1 MKNILLPAIFQ
12 TNNVRSKMSRQCPDE
27 VQTGAGSFP
36 YTTAMTSL
44 ACMCMCVCRRVSGAG
59 AGVGAR
65 ARAAFMHFVTEIN
78 ASYRVSTE

>member
-12 TNNVRSKMSRQCPDE
+12 TNNVRSKMSRQCSDE
-27 VQTGAGSFP
+27 VQTGAGCFP

-44 ACMCMCVCRRVSGAG
+44 ACMCMCRRVSG

-65 ARAAFMHFVTEIN
+65 ARASFMHFVTEIN